1 MAPLVRLDV
10 WSDYVC
16 PFCYLEEPILAQLLD
31 EFGGDVDINSQAFEL
46 RPEPVPTLD
55 PDGEYLHTVWNAS
68 VYPMASERG
77 MNLKLPPVQPRSR
90 RAFEL
95 AEFARDKGRF
105 DETHRSLFKAFFEE
119 GKDISDL
126 GVLGE
131 IAELVGLDP
140 EEAKTAI
147 ELGTYQERVVDQQR
161 RATALGIRAVPT
173 VLLSSAGMPIENTA
187 MISGAQPY
195 EAVRSAVIQAIE
207 GAKKELSAGEARRRG
222 ES

>member
-16 PFCYLEEPILAQLLD
+16 PFCYLEEPIFAQLLD
-31 EFGGDVDINSQAFEL
+31 EFGNHVDVNWQAFEL

-105 DETHRSLFKAFFEE
+105 NETHRALFKAFFEQ

-126 GVLGE
+126 GVLEE
-131 IAELVGLDP
+131 IAQLVGLDP

-147 ELGTYQERVVDQQR
+147 ELGTHRKRVIDQEH

-173 VLLSSAGMPIENTA
+173 ILLSSAGMPIENTT

-195 EAVRSAVIQAIE
+195 EAVRSAVQEAIDE
-207 GAKKELSAGEARRRG
+207 TRQDVGRTPAGE
-222 ES
+222 S

>member
-16 PFCYLEEPILAQLLD
+16 PFCYLEEPVFAQLRD
-31 EFGGDVDINSQAFEL
+31 EFGNDVDVNWQAFEL

-55 PDGEYLHTVWNAS
+55 PDGEYLHAVWNAS

-105 DETHRSLFKAFFEE
+105 DQTHRALFKAFFEE

-131 IAELVGLDP
+131 IAEVVGVDP

-173 VLLSSAGMPIENTA
+173 ILLSSPGMPVANTA
-187 MISGAQPY
+187 TISGAQPY
-195 EAVRSAVIQAIE
+195 EAVRSAVKQAV
-207 GAKKELSAGEARRRG
+207 G
-222 ES
+222 ESSEETQAR

>member
-1 MAPLVRLDV
+1 MTPLVRLDV

-16 PFCYLEEPILAQLLD
+16 PFCYLEEPVLTRILD
-31 EFGGDVDINSQAFEL
+31 EFGNDVNVNWQAFEL
-46 RPEPVPTLD
+46 RPEPVLTLD
-55 PDGEYLHTVWNAS
+55 PDGEYLGVWSAS

-95 AEFARDKGRF
+95 TEFARDKGRF
-105 DETHRSLFKAFFEE
+105 DETHRALFKAFFEE

-131 IAELVGLDP
+131 IAELVGLDS

-147 ELGTYQERVVDQQR
+147 ELGTHRKRVIDQER

-173 VLLSSAGMPIENTA
+173 IFLSIPGMPFENTA
-187 MISGAQPY
+187 MLSGAQPH
-195 EAVRSAVIQAIE
+195 EAVQSAVHQAME
-207 GAKKELSAGEARRRG
+207 QARR
-222 ES
+222 ELQAS